1 MGRPEKLDADNKTRA
16 LDAIKRGEGYAKV
29 SADFGVS
36 EMTLRRYIKTADKPV
51 SPEPVEA
58 APTFPEAA

>member
-1 MGRPEKLDADNKTRA
+1 MMGRPEKPDADNKTRA

-36 EMTLRRYIKTADKPV
+36 EMTLRRYVKTEPKPQ
-51 SPEPVEA
+51 EPANQE
-58 APTFPEAA
+58 PPMPEAA